1 MRTLQ
6 QVTDVEFVWVHVPWY
21 EFTWHDMGTPGW
33 WVRMK
38 MDYFTN
44 GSVPLFP
51 NIEMMS

>member
-21 EFTWHDMGTPGW
+21 EFTWHDMRTPGW